1 MGSIYQ
7 LRESKILQ
15 KDETGL
21 TFIYSL
27 SDPSTNE
34 IRYVGKSDNP
44 DLRLIEHIRKCKY
57 GTTHK
62 NNWIKSLLNRNL
74 KPIVEVLDVVSIH
87 DCGFWENYW
96 ITTMK
101 TWGFNLTNIANG
113 GIGGN
118 LGSVVNSKIS
128 EKLKNRTFSAE
139 TIENMKISATN
150 RKHSEK
156 TKSKMAISKMGD
168 NNPMFGKTRTESSKK
183 YRGVLQLD
191 LNKNLIKPWQG
202 VSIAS
207 KELKINRC
215 TISDVCNSRKKTAG
229 GFVWKYAEQYI

>member
-1 MGSIYQ
+1 MQ
-7 LRESKILQ
+7 LNNIISTVIIRQLPVTLIKIW
-15 KDETGL
+15 
-21 TFIYSL
+21 
-27 SDPSTNE
+27 E
-34 IRYVGKSDNP
+34 IV
-44 DLRLIEHIRKCKY
+44 
-57 GTTHK
+57 TTQ
-62 NNWIKSLLNRNL
+62 
-74 KPIVEVLDVVSIH
+74 
-87 DCGFWENYW
+87 
-96 ITTMK
+96 
-101 TWGFNLTNIANG
+101 A
-113 GIGGN
+113 
-118 LGSVVNSKIS
+118 
-128 EKLKNRTFSAE
+128 